1 MTTYLTPG
9 FDEFAELAR
18 HGNVIPVFA
27 EFIADNETPVSTFKK
42 LDPAQAGY
50 SFLFE
55 STEKNDVS
63 GRFSFVGIDPR
74 IVIKTS
80 GAEFQIVESGVERRV
95 RITGDPLDEVRKL
108 MARYRFV
115 ARPEL
120 PRFSGGA
127 VGFLGY
133 DAIHF
138 FEPKVPLAERDEL
151 QLPEMIFMITSSLLI
166 FDHRLR
172 TLKIVA
178 NAFLDGSPLEEIY
191 AIATDTIY
199 EIKSRLTK
207 PVDLPLVPPGDF
219 EVEPFGRDGAPR
231 RPAIAARCP
240 YQSNLTP
247 EEFIR
252 AVERAKDYIRA
263 GDVFQVVLS
272 QRFESDFSGDALD
285 FYRCLRFINPSPYMF
300 YLKLGNDFALVGSSP
315 EMHVRL
321 IDDALEIR
329 PIAGTRQR
337 GATPAQDEHNAA
349 ELLADPK
356 ECAEHIMLVDL
367 ARNDVGRVSEF
378 GTVTVTELM
387 GIERYSHVMHIVSNV
402 TGRLR
407 AGCAGFDL
415 VKATFPAG
423 TVSGAPKI
431 RAMQIISELEKT
443 RRGCYAG
450 AIGYFGFDGNVDS
463 CIALRCAVL
472 KNGKAYFQTGAG
484 IVADS
489 NPHSEYE
496 ETVNKAAAM
505 AKALA
510 MAKQVRPAGKDNRGW
525 KGRAVGDFELRELT
539 LRLMRGENLSR
550 AEAANFL
557 GCLLNP
563 IATDTQIAAALISL
577 AAKGETFDELAGIAE
592 AMRNRALPLRSCHKR
607 FIDTAGTGSS
617 SAKTFNIS
625 TAAAF
630 VIAGAG
636 LPVAKHGSRAAT
648 SRSGSADV
656 LQSLGVNTAAPVET
670 VERCL
675 NEHEICFIFAP
686 LFHAATARVAQVR
699 RELGVHTIFNLLG
712 PLTNPARTPF
722 QLVGVWQ
729 RSLLE
734 RVASAIGRLGT
745 DKAWVVHGA
754 DGLDE
759 ITIADK
765 TYVAACS
772 SVGKVETFAVSPED
786 FGLERRTCD
795 GFRAKK
801 PKENADLIRAVLRG
815 DKTGPIGV
823 ARDLVI
829 INAAAALHL
838 AGVARDLRFAADLAR
853 ESIDSG
859 RAASKLELLVR
870 ETNRRR

>member
-1 MTTYLTPG
+1 MKAQITPSM
-9 FDEFAELAR
+9 DEFCQLGR
-18 HGNVIPVFA
+18 HGNVVPVFA
-27 EFIADNETPVSTFKK
+27 EFIADNETPVSAFKK
-42 LDPAQAGY
+42 LDGGGY
-50 SFLFE
+50 GFLFE
-55 STEKNDVS
+55 STEKNDES

-74 IVIKTS
+74 IVIKTH
-80 GAEFQIVESGVERRV
+80 GHQLQIFELGVERRAE
-95 RITGDPLDEVRKL
+95 ITSDPLDELRKL
-108 MARYRFV
+108 MARYQFV
-115 ARPEL
+115 SNPKL

-133 DAIHF
+133 EAIHS
-138 FEPKVPLAERDEL
+138 FEPKVPTAERDEL

-178 NAFLDGSPLEEIY
+178 NAFLDDGPLEKLY
-191 AIATDTIY
+191 ARAAESIHAIMR
-199 EIKSRLTK
+199 RLAK
-207 PVDLPLVPPGDF
+207 PADLPPIPPADC
-219 EVEPFGRDGAPR
+219 EIQ
-231 RPAIAARCP
+231 PAH
-240 YQSNLTP
+240 SNFHP
-247 EEFIR
+247 EEFKR
-252 AVERAKDYIRA
+252 AVEQAKEYIRG
-263 GDVFQVVLS
+263 GDIFQVVFS
-272 QRFESDFSGDALD
+272 QRFESDFGGDPLD

-300 YLKLGNDFALVGSSP
+300 CLKFGADFALVGSSP

-321 IDDALEIR
+321 IGDAVEIR
-329 PIAGTRQR
+329 PLAGTRPR
-337 GATPAQDEHNAA
+337 GDTSAQDEKNAA

-356 ECAEHIMLVDL
+356 ERAEHIMLVDL
-367 ARNDVGRVSEF
+367 ARNDVGRVSGF
-378 GTVTVTELM
+378 GTVRVTELM
-387 GIERYSHVMHIVSNV
+387 EIERYSHVMHIVSNV
-402 TGRLR
+402 TGHLR
-407 AGCAGFDL
+407 TGCTGFDL

-431 RAMQIISELEKT
+431 RAMQIISELERT

-472 KNGKAYFQTGAG
+472 KNGKAYFQSGAG

-489 NPHSEYE
+489 SPHSEYE
-496 ETVNKAAAM
+496 ETVNKARAM
-505 AKALA
+505 RKALA
-510 MAKQVRPAGKDNRGW
+510 MATRITPSRRGEC
-525 KGRAVGDFELRELT
+525 GCNASDIGDFKLRELT

-550 AEAANFL
+550 AEAGNFL
-557 GCLLNP
+557 DCLLNP
-563 IATDTQIAAALISL
+563 VATDAQIAAALTSL
-577 AAKGETFDELAGIAE
+577 AVKGESFDELAGIAE
-592 AMRNRALPLRSCHKR
+592 AMRNRAVPLRSRHAR

-617 SAKTFNIS
+617 VAKTFNVS

-648 SRSGSADV
+648 SRCGSADV
-656 LQSLGVNTAAPVET
+656 LQALGVNTAAPPAT

-686 LFHAATARVAQVR
+686 LFHAATARVAHVR
-699 RELGVHTIFNLLG
+699 RELGVHTTFNMLG
-712 PLTNPARTPF
+712 PLTNPAQAPF
-722 QLVGVWQ
+722 QIVGVWH

-734 RVASAIGRLGT
+734 RVASALARLGVK
-745 DKAWVVHGA
+745 KAWVVHGA

-772 SVGKVETFAVSPED
+772 STGEVETFTVSPDD
-786 FGLERRTCD
+786 FGLERQHFD
-795 GFRAKK
+795 GFCGKG
-801 PKENADLIRAVLRG
+801 PQENAHLIHAILQG
-815 DKTGPIGV
+815 ETTKTTSA

-829 INAAAALHL
+829 INAAAALYL
-838 AGVARDLRFAADLAR
+838 AGVAPDLRYAVGLAC

-859 RAASKLELLVR
+859 RAASKLDALVR
-870 ETNRRR
+870 ETNRKP

>member
-1 MTTYLTPG
+1 MKAQITPSM
-9 FDEFAELAR
+9 DEFCQLGR
-18 HGNVIPVFA
+18 HGNVVPVFA
-27 EFIADNETPVSTFKK
+27 EFIADNETPVSAFKK
-42 LDPAQAGY
+42 LDGGGY
-50 SFLFE
+50 GFLFE
-55 STEKNDVS
+55 STEKNDES

-74 IVIKTS
+74 IVIKTH
-80 GAEFQIVESGVERRV
+80 GQRLQIFELGVERR
-95 RITGDPLDEVRKL
+95 TETTSDPLDELRNL
-108 MARYRFV
+108 MARYQFV
-115 ARPEL
+115 SNPKL

-133 DAIHF
+133 EAIHS
-138 FEPKVPLAERDEL
+138 FEPKVPTAERDEL

-178 NAFLDGSPLEEIY
+178 NAFLDDGPLEKLY
-191 AIATDTIY
+191 ARAAESIHVIMR
-199 EIKSRLTK
+199 RLAK
-207 PVDLPLVPPGDF
+207 PADLPPIPPADC
-219 EVEPFGRDGAPR
+219 EIQ
-231 RPAIAARCP
+231 PAH
-240 YQSNLTP
+240 SNFHP
-247 EEFIR
+247 EEFKR
-252 AVERAKDYIRA
+252 AVEQAKEYIRG
-263 GDVFQVVLS
+263 GDIFQVVLS
-272 QRFESDFSGDALD
+272 QRFESSFSGDPLD

-300 YLKLGNDFALVGSSP
+300 CLKFGADFAFVGSSP

-321 IDDALEIR
+321 IGDAVEIR
-329 PIAGTRQR
+329 PLAGTRPR
-337 GATPAQDEHNAA
+337 GDTSAQDEKNAA

-356 ECAEHIMLVDL
+356 ERAEHIMLVDL
-367 ARNDVGRVSEF
+367 ARNDVGRVSGF
-378 GTVTVTELM
+378 GTVRVTELM
-387 GIERYSHVMHIVSNV
+387 EIERYSHVMHIVSNV
-402 TGRLR
+402 TGHLR
-407 AGCAGFDL
+407 TGCTGFDL

-431 RAMQIISELEKT
+431 RAMQIISELERT

-472 KNGKAYFQTGAG
+472 KNGKAYFQSGAG

-489 NPHSEYE
+489 SPHSEYE
-496 ETVNKAAAM
+496 ETVNKARAM
-505 AKALA
+505 RKALA
-510 MAKQVRPAGKDNRGW
+510 MATRITPSRRGEC
-525 KGRAVGDFELRELT
+525 GCNASDIGDFKLRELT

-550 AEAANFL
+550 AEAGNFL
-557 GCLLNP
+557 DCLLNP
-563 IATDTQIAAALISL
+563 VATDAQIAAALTSL
-577 AAKGETFDELAGIAE
+577 AVKGETFDELAGIAE
-592 AMRNRALPLRSCHKR
+592 AMRNRAVPLRSRHAR

-617 SAKTFNIS
+617 VAKTFNVS

-648 SRSGSADV
+648 SRCGSADV
-656 LQSLGVNTAAPVET
+656 LQALGVNTAAPPAT

-686 LFHAATARVAQVR
+686 LFHAATARVAHVR
-699 RELGVHTIFNLLG
+699 RELGVHTTFNMLG
-712 PLTNPARTPF
+712 PLTNPAHAPF
-722 QLVGVWQ
+722 QIVGVWH

-734 RVASAIGRLGT
+734 RVASALVRLGVE
-745 DKAWVVHGA
+745 KAWVVHGA

-772 SVGKVETFAVSPED
+772 STGEVETFTVSPDD
-786 FGLERRTCD
+786 FGLERQHFD
-795 GFRAKK
+795 GFCGKG
-801 PKENADLIRAVLRG
+801 PQENAHLIHAILQG
-815 DKTGPIGV
+815 ETTKTTSA

-829 INAAAALHL
+829 INAAAALYL
-838 AGVARDLRFAADLAR
+838 AGVAPDLRYAVGLAC

-859 RAASKLELLVR
+859 RAASKLDALVR
-870 ETNRRR
+870 ETNRKP